1 MRVHPVGLFSHEATN
16 DVIIENV
23 MKSAKITHT
32 HMDAGVNILLK
43 IENYSKV
50 EYKQS
55 KLFHHYTVRTFLL
68 NLDILI

>member
-43 IENYSKV
+43 IENYSIIKKNNPKFSIV
-50 EYKQS
+50 KNKY
-55 KLFHHYTVRTFLL
+55 RRRC
-68 NLDILI
+68 I